1 MTKSIMKN
9 RNKNLFNKN
18 EIRFMK
24 HDQLINM
31 KFVNNE
37 NRIIIDD
44 YLEF

>member
-1 MTKSIMKN
+1 MNSIIIC
-9 RNKNLFNKN
+9 NKN
-18 EIRFMK
+18 EMRIMK

-31 KFVNNE
+31 KFVNNQ

>member
-1 MTKSIMKN
+1 
-9 RNKNLFNKN
+9 
-18 EIRFMK
+18 MK
-24 HDQLINM
+24 HDQLIHVNM